1 MSEKKEIEY
10 SAVVGQLK
18 RYVRRRIDNGD
29 PAEIFY
35 RPLQPVRA
43 AAAGAQLQDPRL
55 GALAREAGQCRNCGL
70 HQTRKQVVF
79 GEGDPQAKLVMVGEA
94 PGAEEDRQGRPFV
107 GAAGQLLSRMLE
119 AIGLRREKVYICNV
133 LKCRPPGYR
142 NPLPEEIEACRAW
155 LTRQLEA
162 LQPEVICT
170 LGTYATQVLLDTQ
183 EPIGRMRGKVHQ
195 YQGRS
200 LVPTFHPAAL
210 LYHPQ
215 NKRLAWEDMKQI
227 ASLLGLKP
235 VTTRKKAE

>member
-1 MSEKKEIEY
+1 MKERWEENFSGLI
-10 SAVVGQLK
+10 GQMK
-18 RYVRRRIDNGD
+18 RYVRRRLESGD
-29 PAEIFY
+29 PAEFFY
-35 RPLQPVRA
+35 RSLRQVRA
-43 AAAGAQLQDPRL
+43 AATGTPLQDPRL
-55 GALAREAGQCRNCGL
+55 GALAQEAGQCRNCGL

-79 GEGDPQAKLVMVGEA
+79 GEGDPQARLVLVGEA

-133 LKCRPPGYR
+133 LKCRPPGNR
-142 NPLPEEIEACRAW
+142 NPLPEEIDACRSW
-155 LTRQLEA
+155 LTRQLES

-170 LGTYATQVLLDTQ
+170 LGTFATQVLLNTQ
-183 EPIGRMRGKVHQ
+183 EPIGRMRGKVYQ
-195 YQGRS
+195 YASRS

-227 ASLLGLKP
+227 ASLLGLTP
-235 VTTRKKAE
+235 IQTRKKAE